1 LIASY
6 NFSKNKGQLLIAS
19 AQFYFQDGLIIRHTD
34 DFDIWK
40 WSKQALG
47 LTGYLF
53 GWTGFMQ
60 NKIIQTPYLRKYKNQ
75 FMIVQTLKQ
84 FFKRDLN
91 RLKQEIELYPN
102 ESQIW
107 KIQKE

>member
-1 LIASY
+1 L
-6 NFSKNKGQLLIAS
+6 GLLIISVKTKVVNRIS

-60 NKIIQTPYLRKYKNQ
+60 NKIHTNAILSLRKYQKQ

-84 FFKRDLN
+84 FLS
-91 RLKQEIELYPN
+91 EI
-102 ESQIW
+102 
-107 KIQKE
+107 

>member
-1 LIASY
+1 MR
-6 NFSKNKGQLLIAS
+6 
-19 AQFYFQDGLIIRHTD
+19 RHTD

-60 NKIIQTPYLRKYKNQ
+60 NKIHRNALRSLKKY
-75 FMIVQTLKQ
+75 
-84 FFKRDLN
+84 
-91 RLKQEIELYPN
+91 
-102 ESQIW
+102 
-107 KIQKE
+107 QKTNL